1 MDARNRQL
9 TISIL
14 ILCSC
19 YVVFTF
25 PHVIYGYTSHTYSD
39 SNINYGFTLAL
50 FWLQYVINIAIYVG
64 QRDQYWNAY
73 KDYIR
78 EVVIPTIT
86 CNPGLKDRRVNES
99 NNVSMKRVNEL
110 LSSVTKPLTS
120 SRAWTMYESMSKWLL
135 KMIFHDIIV
144 ENLR

>member
-1 MDARNRQL
+1 MLQLFELHFRGINLDHMDARNRQL

-19 YVVFTF
+19 YIVFTF

-39 SNINYGFTLAL
+39 SNINYGLTLAL
-50 FWLQYVINIAIYVG
+50 FWIQYVINIAIYVG

-86 CNPGLKDRRVNES
+86 CNPGLKDRRVTES

-120 SRAWTMYESMSKWLL
+120 SRA
-135 KMIFHDIIV
+135 
-144 ENLR
+144 